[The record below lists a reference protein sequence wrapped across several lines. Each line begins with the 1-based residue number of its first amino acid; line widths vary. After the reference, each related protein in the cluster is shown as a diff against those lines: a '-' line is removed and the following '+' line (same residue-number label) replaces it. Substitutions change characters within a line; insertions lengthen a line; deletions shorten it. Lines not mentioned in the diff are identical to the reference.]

1 MFWFF
6 QLPCMT
12 AYIRFCS
19 RQLSAAKF
27 LQQLTEESADFR
39 NLVKQCQRDPRTN
52 GMPLSSFL
60 IKPMQRI
67 TKYPLL
73 IKKVSARC
81 VVVKYVNLMT
91 KPDCSKLMSERLA
104 SGTMPH
110 LTWFRFQISTLAAH
124 FWFQVLWDL
133 WQRDTGAGFVWILCF
148 SFSVLV
154 PPTAP

>member
-1 MFWFF
+1 MAATYKLVLKSECFNDIWF
-6 QLPCMT
+6 QLPGMT

-39 NLVKQCQRDPRTN
+39 NIVKQCQRDPRTS

-73 IKKVSARC
+73 IKKVS
-81 VVVKYVNLMT
+81 V
-91 KPDCSKLMSERLA
+91 
-104 SGTMPH
+104 
-110 LTWFRFQISTLAAH
+110 
-124 FWFQVLWDL
+124 
-133 WQRDTGAGFVWILCF
+133 
-148 SFSVLV
+148 
-154 PPTAP
+154 